1 MKSAFIP
8 ERLVKTRERM
18 KLNKSRAAALLG
30 LSPIGYLRYEQGLCT
45 PSPQMLHIIA
55 LALNTSVDYLTGMTD
70 DPATDQILISKRDN
84 NSLFELITELL
95 GNDKDHAKRLLA
107 YYKKIKE

>member
-1 MKSAFIP
+1 
-8 ERLVKTRERM
+8 
-18 KLNKSRAAALLG
+18 
-30 LSPIGYLRYEQGLCT
+30 
-45 PSPQMLHIIA
+45 MLYIIA
-55 LALNTSVDYLTGMTD
+55 LTLNTSVDYLTGMTD

-95 GNDKDHAKRLLA
+95 GNDKDHARRLLA